1 LRLGQVNA
9 AGRPYAAPV
18 KAESTA
24 VSCRVRQRHLIVG
37 QARVQVS
44 MSEDKQS
51 RSEIDVGAALD
62 AVEAATF
69 EADELLNRVLI
80 WKRMPTDRRI
90 DAFQDAA
97 AILHYNYHAM
107 RFVRRAF
114 ERRYEWSDLAGQ
126 PPQINRAPLS
136 DAIEDMKEA
145 KSRLGLA
152 FFIFEAM
159 DDPSHWSN
167 IERAKYVSAFERVA
181 TALEKV
187 KLAIESLT
195 SLLISQPPDQN
206 T

>member
-1 LRLGQVNA
+1 
-9 AGRPYAAPV
+9 
-18 KAESTA
+18 
-24 VSCRVRQRHLIVG
+24 
-37 QARVQVS
+37 

-136 DAIEDMKEA
+136 DAIEDMEEA
-145 KSRLGLA
+145 KSHLGLA
-152 FFIFEAM
+152 FFIFEAAA
-159 DDPSHWSN
+159 DPSHWSN
-167 IERAKYVSAFERVA
+167 IIEPTKYVAAFERVS

-187 KLAIESLT
+187 KLAIDSLT
-195 SLLISQPPDQN
+195 SPLPSQPPGQ
-206 T
+206 TT